1 MKYSSWKKCTLNHG
15 LYKNRWG
22 TGFGFGPW
30 AMVCRP
36 LNSRAGKTCMFSRRP
51 VVWFSWLSRIFF
63 DHGGVS
69 FCWNER
75 YCFVLFYTRE
85 ALWAVV
91 LKLASES
98 PGEFVLNADYR
109 ASSPGCWFN
118 EYIQVPWTC
127 LLNRG
132 GWTVRTA
139 LVRSPDFAVRV
150 SVTMAIMWMLLFA
163 VLRVTID
170 FSP

>member
-1 MKYSSWKKCTLNHG
+1 MASTKTDGELGLDLVHEPWFADPWIKGLEKHACSPAGQWCGFPDCLEFFLIMEGSHFAEMKG
-15 LYKNRWG
+15 
-22 TGFGFGPW
+22 
-30 AMVCRP
+30 
-36 LNSRAGKTCMFSRRP
+36 
-51 VVWFSWLSRIFF
+51 I
-63 DHGGVS
+63 
-69 FCWNER
+69 
-75 YCFVLFYTRE
+75 VLFCSIHGKHFE
-85 ALWAVV
+85 QWF
-91 LKLASES
+91 KLASES

-139 LVRSPDFAVRV
+139 LVRSPDFSVRV
-150 SVTMAIMWMLLFA
+150 SVTMAIMWMLLFT

>member
-1 MKYSSWKKCTLNHG
+1 MASTKTGGELG
-15 LYKNRWG
+15 LDLVHEPWFADPWIQGLEKHACSPAGQWC
-22 TGFGFGPW
+22 GFPDCLEF
-30 AMVCRP
+30 
-36 LNSRAGKTCMFSRRP
+36 
-51 VVWFSWLSRIFF
+51 FF